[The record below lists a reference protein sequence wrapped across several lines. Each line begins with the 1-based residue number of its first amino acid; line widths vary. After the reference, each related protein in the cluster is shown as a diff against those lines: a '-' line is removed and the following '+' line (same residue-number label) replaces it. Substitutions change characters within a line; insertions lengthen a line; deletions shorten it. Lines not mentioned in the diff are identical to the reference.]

1 MMPGTGAVQVI
12 VMATGSGLEWGM
24 GTFCLTLRKP
34 FVADHFHD
42 LPGFVEARHGHNWEA
57 EASFA
62 CGEGAAAPGEALDAW
77 AARMDYSLLNHQDS
91 LAGRN
96 PTAELLAQDLF
107 RYLAEAGQPVVRVK
121 IREKANYWASCCRVE
136 R

>member
-1 MMPGTGAVQVI
+1 
-12 VMATGSGLEWGM
+12 M
-24 GTFCLTLRKP
+24 GTFLQSVRRP

-57 EASFA
+57 EVTWAG
-62 CGEGAAAPGEALDAW
+62 GEDPGPALDAW
-77 AARMDYSLLNHQDS
+77 VARMDYSLLNLQEA

-107 RYLAEAGQPVVRVK
+107 RCLEAGGLEVERVK
-121 IREKANYWASCCRVE
+121 VREKANYWAACSRE
-136 R
+136 AR